1 MAQKKSNLIWGGRF
15 AAGQDD
21 LMDEIN
27 ASIEFDKRLA
37 EQDILASK
45 VHAKML
51 SEQNIISESD
61 CKSILK
67 GLDQIASQIKK
78 NEFVFDRALE
88 DIHMNVESFLN
99 KKIGN
104 VANKIHT
111 GRSRNDQVATDTR
124 LWTIKASKNLQEE
137 IKNLMKSILNQARG
151 NEKTIIPGFTHLQ
164 VAQPVSLAHHLIA
177 YLEMFKRDLNYFD
190 FCINN
195 SDENV
200 LGSAALAGSN
210 YNLDIGL
217 LNKSLHF
224 SKSKN
229 NSMDGVSDRDFCM
242 YFLHASSLTA
252 THLSKLSS
260 ELILWSSNFMKLFN
274 ISSEYSTGSSIMPQK
289 RNPDSLELVRSKTNS
304 IRIKSIELSNIV
316 SNLPLT
322 YFKDFQEDK
331 RIIFDCY
338 DELIS
343 CIKIM
348 EKVIKKSNF
357 EKSIGRDLCN
367 NYFATATDLAD
378 YLVIEKK
385 IPFRDSYKIIA
396 DIVNYAQK
404 KNKNLSQIK
413 IDEYQKFQK
422 SIDKNIYKYVD
433 INNSLLRKKTPMSSN
448 PKEVSRVIKKY
459 IKFLRVR

>member
-1 MAQKKSNLIWGGRF
+1 MCIR
-15 AAGQDD
+15 
-21 LMDEIN
+21 
-27 ASIEFDKRLA
+27 
-37 EQDILASK
+37 
-45 VHAKML
+45 
-51 SEQNIISESD
+51 
-61 CKSILK
+61 
-67 GLDQIASQIKK
+67 
-78 NEFVFDRALE
+78 DR
-88 DIHMNVESFLN
+88 
-99 KKIGN
+99 
-104 VANKIHT
+104 
-111 GRSRNDQVATDTR
+111 
-124 LWTIKASKNLQEE
+124 
-137 IKNLMKSILNQARG
+137 
-151 NEKTIIPGFTHLQ
+151 
-164 VAQPVSLAHHLIA
+164 
-177 YLEMFKRDLNYFD
+177 
-190 FCINN
+190 
-195 SDENV
+195 
-200 LGSAALAGSN
+200 
-210 YNLDIGL
+210 
-217 LNKSLHF
+217 
-224 SKSKN
+224 
-229 NSMDGVSDRDFCM
+229 
-242 YFLHASSLTA
+242 
-252 THLSKLSS
+252 
-260 ELILWSSNFMKLFN
+260 FN

-348 EKVIKKSNF
+348 EEVIKKSNF

-433 INNSLLRKKTPMSSN
+433 INNSLSRKKTPMSSN
-448 PKEVSRVIKKY
+448 PKDVSRVIKKY